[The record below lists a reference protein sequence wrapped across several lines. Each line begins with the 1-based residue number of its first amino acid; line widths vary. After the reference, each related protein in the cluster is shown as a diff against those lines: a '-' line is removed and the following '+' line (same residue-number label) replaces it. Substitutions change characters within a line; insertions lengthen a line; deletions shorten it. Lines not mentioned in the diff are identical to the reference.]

1 MNRVVVTGMGVVTP
15 VGNDVKTF
23 WDSLISGK
31 CGVDFITKFDASDF
45 KVRIAAEVKD
55 FDPSLYMEKGEIRKT
70 DLYAQYA
77 MAAAVQAM
85 EDSGLDGKVDP
96 ERLGV
101 YIGSGIGGMQTF
113 MEEHLK
119 LLQKGARRISPFF
132 IPMMICNIA
141 AGNVAIRFKAKGPS
155 MDISTA
161 CATSAHTIGEAYHA
175 IKFGLADAMIAGGAE
190 ATINELSIGGFTS
203 CQALSACN
211 DPSRASIP
219 FDKRRDGFVI
229 GEGGAVVVL
238 EEYEHAVKRG
248 A

>member
-119 LLQKGARRISPFF
+119 LLQKGARRIYAYTEDYNLASQHLCEKLGMRREGVFLEF
-132 IPMMICNIA
+132 ISFVNNPDGTPRYENT
-141 AGNVAIRFKAKGPS
+141 VQYAILKKEWDRQQS
-155 MDISTA
+155 
-161 CATSAHTIGEAYHA
+161 
-175 IKFGLADAMIAGGAE
+175 
-190 ATINELSIGGFTS
+190 
-203 CQALSACN
+203 Q
-211 DPSRASIP
+211 
-219 FDKRRDGFVI
+219 
-229 GEGGAVVVL
+229 
-238 EEYEHAVKRG
+238 
-248 A
+248 